1 MEKEREKESVSVEIR
16 QSQERRKEGQYCG
29 GSTAETFL
37 RLNND
42 VKPPQDSGR
51 GKLLEFLYTYPN
63 LKEKINFKNK
73 PESVSN
79 VFTYSIILLVLTQE
93 KFKILIIINAN
104 DF

>member
-1 MEKEREKESVSVEIR
+1 M
-16 QSQERRKEGQYCG
+16 
-29 GSTAETFL
+29 
-37 RLNND
+37 
-42 VKPPQDSGR
+42 
-51 GKLLEFLYTYPN
+51 EFLYTYPN